1 MRLVNDSVGVE
12 AREAEVCIHT
22 CKKRLE
28 NSLSRCKETYSRKRD
43 LFTSVKRDLGIAIKV
58 QRRPTDTRAAEVFRS
73 VKRDLFTSVKKDQK
87 IARLRCKKKLI
98 LAYLNAALILVY
110 LNAVILEVVPDASSK
125 YARVHGRKRDLV
137 KK

>member
-1 MRLVNDSVGVE
+1 MGLVNDSVGVE

-28 NSLSRCKETYSRKRD
+28 NSLSRCKETYSR
-43 LFTSVKRDLGIAIKV
+43 
-58 QRRPTDTRAAEVFRS
+58 
-73 VKRDLFTSVKKDQK
+73 KRDLFTSVKKDQK

-137 KK
+137 TK